1 MSLNREVIQANIDVH
16 SRLAA
21 DYQTCEPHFRP
32 ENVAKVRRRL
42 AALVEQTRATDLLD
56 LGCGTG
62 FVIHIAKSLVR
73 RIVGVD
79 VTPAMLARVDVSG
92 PASIELVE
100 GDTGEYSP
108 APGAFQI
115 VTAYSFLHHLAD
127 IRPTLQTAWSA
138 LSPGGKFYADLEPN
152 FYFWEGIRAVNADL
166 PLTPVVKREVDAV
179 LARGVEVQAQ
189 SGVASDTFDR
199 AEYGKNI
206 LGGFKEDTV
215 RESLEAAGF
224 REVTFH
230 YEWFLGEG
238 QLINSG
244 TAARSDLLA
253 TAAVVDDVLRQALP
267 VSRNLFKYLGFVAT
281 K

>member
-1 MSLNREVIQANIDVH
+1 MSLNREVIDANIAVH

-42 AALVEQTRATDLLD
+42 AALVEETRATDLLD

-62 FVIHIAKSLVR
+62 FVIDIARTLVR

-79 VTPAMLARVDVSG
+79 VTPAMLARVNVSG
-92 PASIELVE
+92 PAAVVLIE

-108 APGAFQI
+108 VPGAFQL

-127 IRPTLQTAWSA
+127 IRPTLHTASSA
-138 LSPGGKFYADLEPN
+138 LAPGGKFYADLEPN
-152 FYFWEGIRAVNADL
+152 FYFWEAIRAVDADL

-189 SGVASDTFDR
+189 FGVTSDVFDR
-199 AEYGKNI
+199 AEFGKNI
-206 LGGFKEDTV
+206 LGGFKEDIL
-215 RESLEAAGF
+215 RELLESAGF
-224 REVTFH
+224 SDVTFH

-238 QLINSG
+238 HLINSG
-244 TAARSDLLA
+244 TAARSDLL
-253 TAAVVDDVLRQALP
+253 TQAALVDNVLRQALP
-267 VSRNLFKYLGFVAT
+267 VSRHLFKYIGFVAT

>member
-56 LGCGTG
+56 LDCGTG

-73 RIVGVD
+73 RIV
-79 VTPAMLARVDVSG
+79 RVDVSG

-138 LSPGGKFYADLEPN
+138 
-152 FYFWEGIRAVNADL
+152 
-166 PLTPVVKREVDAV
+166 
-179 LARGVEVQAQ
+179 
-189 SGVASDTFDR
+189 
-199 AEYGKNI
+199 
-206 LGGFKEDTV
+206 
-215 RESLEAAGF
+215 
-224 REVTFH
+224 
-230 YEWFLGEG
+230 
-238 QLINSG
+238 
-244 TAARSDLLA
+244 
-253 TAAVVDDVLRQALP
+253 
-267 VSRNLFKYLGFVAT
+267 
-281 K
+281 